1 MGATCATHT
10 GQATGEWV
18 WACLLG
24 GVSEGGLSVIMQLL
38 GDGLPQPLPA
48 AEEARAVPPIKKV
61 RLACDQH
68 VDSKV

>member
-38 GDGLPQPLPA
+38 CDGLPQPLPA